1 MTSGMGDGGLA
12 YPPVF
17 VVDSQA
23 RYLPPP
29 GPRPYQK
36 SPRQT
41 LLYLLV
47 TLALVGMAVE
57 ACFIYH
63 LYQQGT
69 TVQKDTM
76 KAEKSTQDLSD
87 VEVPSKNK
95 AAMNP
100 PMPSAHLTGSSH
112 LPKDDGILI
121 WDTDGGDSF
130 IHEMDHIAGKL
141 YIKKEGFYFIYSKV
155 FFAETPVKV
164 FAHTVMKNSPRL
176 PGTNQEVMRSR
187 RYPGQTKDL
196 SGVHNSY
203 LGGVFLLHEGEAIF
217 VVVQNHTLLRRQ
229 IPADNFFGAYMI

>member
-76 KAEKSTQDLSD
+76 KAEKSTQ
-87 VEVPSKNK
+87 
-95 AAMNP
+95 
-100 PMPSAHLTGSSH
+100 GSSH